1 MLRMW
6 WLDVEAVW
14 RGNTLNIIYLDIY
27 FIYFPFLLEARY
39 SEWWIWEMINEEKE
53 NRFDCKVAESF
64 LTKINDLVVKS
75 FYKMDMVVF

>member
-27 FIYFPFLLEARY
+27 FIYFPLLLEARY

-53 NRFDCKVAESF
+53 NRFDSKVAESF
-64 LTKINDLVVKS
+64 LTKINDLVVKTFS
-75 FYKMDMVVF
+75 